1 MDYCLLCKSL
11 RIRCIWQTNKKDMIG
26 RLLQISN
33 NVLYKR
39 FSFDEVL
46 FYEYIELFKLCIDY
60 NTSLDVPS
68 QVFVQYW
75 FYVKVWDIEVKAI
88 DRSIT
93 FLIQYSFYSNMII
106 RINSFPT
113 NITYWKQQSFPPT
126 YVLFIYWH

>member
-1 MDYCLLCKSL
+1 MDYCLLCKNSL
-11 RIRCIWQTNKKDMIG
+11 HLTNKIKKIWSV

-46 FYEYIELFKLCIDY
+46 VYEYIELFKFCIHY

-75 FYVKVWDIEVKAI
+75 FFVKDWYIEVKTI
-88 DRSIT
+88 DISIYNIWDT
-93 FLIQYSFYSNMII
+93 KYILSKQYALTVSNKYYILE
-106 RINSFPT
+106 
-113 NITYWKQQSFPPT
+113 QSFSPT